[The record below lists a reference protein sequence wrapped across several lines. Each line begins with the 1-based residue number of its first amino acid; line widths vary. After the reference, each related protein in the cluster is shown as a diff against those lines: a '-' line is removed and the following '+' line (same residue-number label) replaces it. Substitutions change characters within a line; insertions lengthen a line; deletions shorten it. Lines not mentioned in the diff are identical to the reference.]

1 MSITGAV
8 AFLLGTILPFAAL
21 AFVLVGLWGRDPE
34 MDEP

>member
-1 MSITGAV
+1 MNVAGAV
-8 AFLLGTILPFAAL
+8 AFLLGTILPLAAL